1 MIFYSVAM
9 IAAGTLAA
17 IGYAQHDV
25 RYALGA
31 GLIVGLAWTYDAL
44 LRCGPPE

>member
-1 MIFYSVAM
+1 MIFYSALISAVL
-9 IAAGTLAA
+9 LAA

-44 LRCGPPE
+44 LDNGPPE

>member
-1 MIFYSVAM
+1 MIYTAAM
-9 IAAGTLAA
+9 IIAGTLAA
-17 IGYAQHDV
+17 IGYALHDV

>member
-1 MIFYSVAM
+1 MIYT
-9 IAAGTLAA
+9 AALISAALLAA